1 MNTCEERWSKLQNNE
16 SFSYEKLKGLGTGSR
31 EVPTDYK
38 TIVFP
43 FDRYLITVKL
53 TPDDKFIG
61 IVEVRINKDFLSF
74 QQKATPK
81 GSHDVDEFYRE

>member
-1 MNTCEERWSKLQNNE
+1 MKLQNNE
-16 SFSYEKLKGLGTGSR
+16 RFSYEKLKSQGTGSH
-31 EVPTDYK
+31 EVPTNYK
-38 TIVFP
+38 LAIFP

-53 TPDDKFIG
+53 SPEDRFMG

-81 GSHDVDEFYRE
+81 GFHDVDELYKE